1 MGKSSSSSS
10 GSSYGSQSSK
20 GKTWSKSTSWNKYKV
35 NKAARKQRNQAEA
48 AVKNYGQFNSPYKNQ
63 LNSTVNAINNSK
75 FSYDVNKDAI
85 YNQYKER
92 YNAMGNAAMQE
103 AQADAT
109 ALTGGFANS
118 YAESAGQN
126 AYNSYVQQLQNIV
139 PQLYS
144 QARTNYD
151 ADLANMYNKANL
163 YSSLNQQAY
172 QQWSDRNNQLL
183 SDRDYYYNK
192 DWNLYQAS
200 AKTKTKEK
208 GGTSSKGKQSS
219 RSSSSSSTKTSKK

>member
-172 QQWSDRNNQLL
+172 QQWSDRYNQLL
-183 SDRDYYYNK
+183 SDRDYYNNK

-219 RSSSSSSTKTSKK
+219 RSSSSSRTKTSKK

>member
-1 MGKSSSSSS
+1 MGRSSSHSS
-10 GSSYGSQSSK
+10 GSSYGSQSSR
-20 GKTWSKSTSWNKYKV
+20 GKTYSKTTSYNKYKV
-35 NKAARKQRNQAEA
+35 NKAARKQRNAAEA
-48 AVKNYGQFNSPYKNQ
+48 AVKNFGSFNAPYKNQ

-75 FSYDVNKDAI
+75 FSYDVNQDAL

-92 YNAMGNAAMQE
+92 YTAMGNAAMQE

-126 AYNSYVQQLQNIV
+126 AFNSYISQLQNVI

-144 QARTNYD
+144 QSRTNYD
-151 ADLANMYNKANL
+151 ADLANLYNKANL

-172 QQWSDRNNQLL
+172 QQWSDKYNQLL
-183 SDRDYYYNK
+183 SNRDYYNTK

-200 AKTKTKEK
+200 AKTISKERGKTK
-208 GGTSSKGKQSS
+208 SSGKQSS
-219 RSSSSSSTKTSKK
+219 RSSSSSSSRSSKK